1 MWNIIFQVQLR
12 IGICGCTGMPTLT
25 PGQLKASA
33 YLGLRRYSLMFCTDH
48 RRHLLTKPPVVDL
61 VQAQI
66 SRAAT
71 ENQFE
76 VIAYCFMPDQL
87 HLLVAGRTEA
97 SDCKRFIA
105 RAKQYS
111 AFYYSRTYH
120 AVLWQRHGAN
130 RVLAD
135 EEVSEVVAKEILETP
150 VRAGMVRRVEDYPF
164 AGWPGGP
171 EWTHPRSESAMS
183 PKP

>member
-1 MWNIIFQVQLR
+1 M
-12 IGICGCTGMPTLT
+12 GMPTLT

-33 YLGLRRYSLMFCTDH
+33 YVGLRRYFLTFCTDH

-61 VQAQI
+61 VLAQI

-76 VIAYCFMPDQL
+76 VIAYCFMPDQV
-87 HLLVAGRTEA
+87 HLLVAGTTEVA
-97 SDCKRFIA
+97 DCKRFIA

-120 AVLWQRHGAN
+120 TVLWQRHGAD

-135 EEVSEVVAKEILETP
+135 EDVSEVVAKDILETP

-164 AGWPGGP
+164 SGWPGGP
-171 EWTHPRSESAMS
+171 ERTHPTSAIS
-183 PKP
+183 SKP

>member
-1 MWNIIFQVQLR
+1 M
-12 IGICGCTGMPTLT
+12 GMPTLT

-33 YLGLRRYSLMFCTDH
+33 YVGLRRYFLTFCTDH

-61 VQAQI
+61 LLAQI

-76 VIAYCFMPDQL
+76 VIAYCFMPDQV
-87 HLLVAGRTEA
+87 HLLVAGTTEVA
-97 SDCKRFIA
+97 DCKRFIA

-120 AVLWQRHGAN
+120 TVLWQRHGAD

-164 AGWPGGP
+164 SGWSGGP
-171 EWTHPRSESAMS
+171 ERTHPTSASAQDVS
-183 PKP
+183 PEP